1 MLARSKSLVSDFALA
16 PVNPWFTV
24 CRVRH
29 FTSVV
34 TKFNVVGTS
43 EFVVKD
49 SNSARAT
56 EFPSRR
62 FSAPLFVDESHPK

>member
-1 MLARSKSLVSDFALA
+1 VLACSKSLVSDFALA

-29 FTSVV
+29 SPSFSYDSTAWDALS
-34 TKFNVVGTS
+34 FL
-43 EFVVKD
+43 ED